1 VTRLHILGAGGF
13 AFEVGII
20 CDRLLAAGTAQFTSY
35 DFLDDDP
42 QYASQR
48 GMGHRVSGP
57 IEGAAIDADA
67 LYACAIGNPVQRRY
81 VVERFVDKGA
91 QFISLIDPSA
101 VVSDQAVIG
110 AGAII
115 CPHVF
120 VSCFTQ
126 LGRHVHLNVASSIG
140 HDAVLGDYVTL
151 SAHVDLTGGVR
162 VGEGAFFG
170 THAAVLPNHS
180 VGRWARIGAGC
191 TVVRP
196 IKDEAILYTEPPK
209 FLDRGK

>member
-1 VTRLHILGAGGF
+1 MSILHIIGAGGF
-13 AFEVGII
+13 AFEVALV
-20 CDRLLAAGTAQFTSY
+20 CDRLIASGSAQFSSY

-42 QYASQR
+42 QYAEQR
-48 GMGHRVSGP
+48 GIRHEVIGP
-57 IEGAAIDADA
+57 IENAMIDKDA

-81 VVERFVDKGA
+81 IVEKFEEKGA
-91 QFISLIDPSA
+91 VFTSLIDPSA
-101 VVSDQAVIG
+101 VVSTRAEVG

-115 CPHVF
+115 CAHAF
-120 VSCFTQ
+120 VSCFTR
-126 LGRHVHLNVASSIG
+126 LGRHVHLNVSSSIG

-151 SAHVDLTGGVR
+151 SAHVDLTGGVK

-209 FLDRGK
+209 FLDRGR